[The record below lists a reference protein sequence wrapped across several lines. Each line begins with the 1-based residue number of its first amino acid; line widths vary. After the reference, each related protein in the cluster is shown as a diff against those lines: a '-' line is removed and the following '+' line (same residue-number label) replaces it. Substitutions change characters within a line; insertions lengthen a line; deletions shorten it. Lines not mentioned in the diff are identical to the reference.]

1 MSKELVD
8 YFILETNKKFEAVD
22 KKLDSL
28 IAFRWQI
35 IGGSLVASSLL
46 TIALNVLIIFL
57 GGK

>member
-46 TIALNVLIIFL
+46 TIALNVLIIVL